1 MAMHIPDSINPVCW
15 VISRQQVES
24 LDTAD
29 ALRFL
34 NGLLA
39 TPEVARSYMERVDI
53 LFHGYD
59 EIRWELFEIPEVRNY
74 VYQLDEKFPYW
85 LFFLSK
91 QHLGLQAIMHCF
103 LPPFL
108 TEEAKLKIH
117 PEELQDLL
125 LKRWFPAMN
134 HVCAFAGISE
144 EQNRLLS
151 DRAIAYFTKGRLSF
165 PEEN

>member
-1 MAMHIPDSINPVCW
+1 MQIPDFIDPLCY
-15 VISRQQVES
+15 VISREQVES
-24 LDTAD
+24 SDTAD

-34 NGLLA
+34 NGLMT
-39 TPEVARSYMERVDI
+39 TPKVARSNMERVDI
-53 LFHGYD
+53 AFHGYD
-59 EIRWELFEIPEVRNY
+59 ENRWELFEIPEVRNF

-91 QHLGLQAIMHCF
+91 QHLGLQAIMFCF

-108 TEEAKLKIH
+108 TDEAKAEIH
-117 PEELQDLL
+117 PKKLQDLL

-134 HVCAFAGISE
+134 HVCAFAGVSE
-144 EQNRLLS
+144 NELELLT
-151 DRAIAYFTKGRLSF
+151 DRAVGYFTKGRFAF